1 MSVRVLP
8 SGERALLVEV
18 ADAGAA
24 HRLASHART
33 HAAVV
38 EEAVAGART
47 VLLVARPGTEVSRLR
62 EVFSGAPTTTAA
74 SAPPGEVRIEV
85 RIEVRYDGADL
96 AEVADAVGL
105 STAEVVRRHSAARY
119 VVEFVGF
126 APGFGYLTGLDP
138 ILQLPRRTSP
148 RPSVPA
154 GSVAIA
160 GPYSAV
166 YPRESPGGWHLLG
179 STDTVLFDPAADPPS
194 PLVAGTVVR
203 FVPR

>member
-24 HRLASHART
+24 HRLAAHART
-33 HAAVV
+33 HSALV

-62 EVFSGAPTTTAA
+62 EVLEGAAAPTA
-74 SAPPGEVRIEV
+74 SSTPPGEV

-105 STAEVVRRHSAARY
+105 STEEVVRRHSEARY
-119 VVEFVGF
+119 VVEFIGF

-138 ILQLPRRTSP
+138 LLQLPRRDSP

-166 YPRESPGGWHLLG
+166 YPRESPGGWRLLG
-179 STDTVLFDPAADPPS
+179 RTDAVLFDPAAEPPS